1 MLDTILRSHYQ
12 IIKVVSKSNTGTTYL
27 AKDLDAIDSAFY
39 LVKQLDYEHCQA
51 VSPPLIDKN
60 FEIQAEIAHQVG
72 KCSQVPS
79 LVARFTENSHKYL
92 VREYIDGTLL
102 SQELTPGTIWSQ
114 TQVVDFLFDLIE
126 ILCFIERL
134 KYIHQAINPQHII
147 RRHEDG
153 KLHLIGFSSVRDLR
167 NTWHLPNYATHNRNE
182 PSYTSYE
189 QSQNVS
195 HLNSDLYA
203 VGAIAIQALTGK
215 FPLEKD
221 NYSHELKWQDE
232 VKIDRR
238 LVEIVNR
245 MVRPDYRNRYRSAAE
260 VLAALKSFAVTQE
273 TPIRKSHQFQP
284 YLLLGTA
291 IGALLLGFGG
301 GKLFDASERH
311 AQLLTP
317 VTKIDTQTVAANNE
331 QSWSKYVDKLAK
343 ISMKYPATWHRED
356 VRNIVTG
363 EQALLI
369 APLPVGAKYRANI
382 SIRIES
388 LTNPQT
394 TLASYTQS
402 TIAEI
407 EKYDRGAK
415 TIASS
420 SVILAKR
427 PAHLVV
433 YTGTDENSLPIK
445 NLEVWTI
452 DRGKAYILTYRA
464 EPEQYDRF
472 LETIMA
478 TIDSFELN

>member
-1 MLDTILRSHYQ
+1 MLDTILRHYQ
-12 IIKVVSKSNTGTTYL
+12 IIKVLSKSNTGTTYL

-51 VSPPLIDKN
+51 VAPPLIGKN
-60 FEIQAEIAHQVG
+60 FEIQAQIAHQVG

-79 LVARFTENSHKYL
+79 LVARFTENGNKYL
-92 VREYIDGTLL
+92 VREYIDGGLL
-102 SQELTPGTIWSQ
+102 SQELTPGKIWSQ
-114 TQVVDFLFDLIE
+114 DQVVDFLFDLTE
-126 ILCFIERL
+126 ILCFIEKF
-134 KYIHQAINPQHII
+134 KYIHQTINPQHII

-153 KLHLIGFSSVRDLR
+153 KFNLIGFSSVRDLR
-167 NTWHLPNYATHNRNE
+167 NTWHLPNYATHNRNDS
-182 PSYTSYE
+182 SYTPYE

-195 HLNSDLYA
+195 HLNSDIYA

-232 VKIDRR
+232 VTIDRR
-238 LVEIVNR
+238 LVEIVNK
-245 MVRPDYRNRYRSAAE
+245 MVRPDYRNRYLSAAE
-260 VLAALKSFAVTQE
+260 VLAALKSFVLTQE

-301 GKLFDASERH
+301 GKLFYASDRH
-311 AQLLTP
+311 AQLLMPSST
-317 VTKIDTQTVAANNE
+317 IGTQTILANNE
-331 QSWSKYVDKLAK
+331 QSWNKYVDKAAK
-343 ISMKYPATWHRED
+343 ISMKYPSTWHQED

-369 APLPVGAKYRANI
+369 SPQSAGAKYRPNV

-407 EKYDRGAK
+407 KKYDRGAK
-415 TIASS
+415 TIESS
-420 SVILAKR
+420 SVIFAKR
-427 PAHLVV
+427 PAHLVI
-433 YTGTDENSLPIK
+433 YNGTDENSLPIK

-452 DRGKAYILTYRA
+452 DRGKAYILTYKA

-472 LETIMA
+472 LETTMA
-478 TIDSFELN
+478 MINSFESH

>member
-1 MLDTILRSHYQ
+1 MLDTILRHYQ
-12 IIKVVSKSNTGTTYL
+12 IIKILSKSNTGITYL

-51 VSPPLIDKN
+51 VSPPLIEKN
-60 FEIQAEIAHQVG
+60 FEIQAEIAYQVG

-79 LVARFTENSHKYL
+79 LVARFTENGNRYL
-92 VREYIDGTLL
+92 VREYIDGVLL
-102 SQELTPGTIWSQ
+102 SQELTPGKIWSQ
-114 TQVVDFLFDLIE
+114 AQVVDFLFDLTE
-126 ILCFIERL
+126 ILGFIEKF
-134 KYIHQAINPQHII
+134 KYIHQTINPQHII

-153 KLHLIGFSSVRDLR
+153 KFNLIGFNSVRDLR
-167 NTWHLPNYATHNRNE
+167 NTWHLPNYATHNRNDS
-182 PSYTSYE
+182 SYTPYE

-195 HLNSDLYA
+195 HLNSDIYA

-232 VKIDRR
+232 VTIDRR
-238 LVEIVNR
+238 LVEIVNK

-260 VLAALKSFAVTQE
+260 VLAALKSFALTQE
-273 TPIRKSHQFQP
+273 TPIRKSPQFQP
-284 YLLLGTA
+284 YVLLGTA

-301 GKLFDASERH
+301 GKLFSTSDRH

-317 VTKIDTQTVAANNE
+317 PLTIRTQNIAANYE
-331 QSWSKYVDKLAK
+331 QSWNQYVDKTAK
-343 ISMKYPATWHRED
+343 ISMKYPSTWHQED

-369 APLPVGAKYRANI
+369 SPQLAGAKYRPNV

-407 EKYDRGAK
+407 KKYDRGAK
-415 TIASS
+415 TIESS
-420 SVILAKR
+420 SVIFAKR

-433 YTGTDENSLPIK
+433 YNGTDENSLPIK

-452 DRGKAYILTYRA
+452 DRGKAYILTYKA
-464 EPEQYDRF
+464 EPEQYYRC
-472 LETIMA
+472 LETTMA
-478 TIDSFELN
+478 MINSFESH